1 MTSSAKGQKLALAMR
16 WAGCLLRRQPLRHMT
31 IEVTKR
37 CNARCSFCP
46 YWEEPRGRE
55 LADYSPIV
63 GQFKPLVVTLSG
75 GEPLVRRDL
84 FDIVGGI
91 RSTDPRV
98 YIAVVTNGSLLTV
111 EMAKQ
116 LRRQGLNQLSI
127 SLDYADRRH
136 DEVRGVPGLYE
147 RVVGLLPGL
156 AGLGFDSV
164 SLNTVI
170 KNDNLDSIGE
180 ILELARANG
189 VMVGFS
195 AYCSLKTGNEEL
207 MVRES
212 KSLELERVIELIKE
226 YKGRYGITRTSNYY
240 LDNVS
245 SYFEDREIRGCQAGR
260 SWFQVTPSGEVKP
273 CSELPVVESDY
284 RKYDPKSARPVSCTA
299 CWYSCRGE
307 SQAPVTLERVRGLI

>member
-1 MTSSAKGQKLALAMR
+1 LRSSQKGQKLSLALR
-16 WAGCLLRRQPLRHMT
+16 WAGCLLKRQPLRHLT

-46 YWEEPRGRE
+46 YWKEPRGRE
-55 LADYSPIV
+55 LTDYSPIV
-63 GQFKPLVVTLSG
+63 EHFKPLVVTLSG

-91 RSTDPRV
+91 RCVDPRV
-98 YIAVVTNGSLLTV
+98 YIAMVTNGSLLTV
-111 EMAKQ
+111 EGAEK

-127 SLDYADRRH
+127 SLDYADERH
-136 DEVRGVPGLYE
+136 DKVRGIPGLYE
-147 RVVGLLPGL
+147 RIVGLLPGL
-156 AGLGFDSV
+156 AELGFDTL

-170 KNDNLDSIGE
+170 KNDNLDSIGR

-195 AYCSLKTGNEEL
+195 AYCALKTGDEEL

-212 KSLELERVIELIKE
+212 KGEELRRVIDLIKQ
-226 YKGRYGITRTSNYY
+226 YKRQYGITRSSEYY
-240 LDNVS
+240 LDNVPA
-245 SYFEDREIRGCQAGR
+245 YFEDQEIRGCQAGR
-260 SWFQVTPSGEVKP
+260 SWFQVTPAGEIKP
-273 CSELPVVESDY
+273 CSELPVTTSDY
-284 RKYDPKSARPVSCTA
+284 RKYDPKSASPVSCTA

-307 SQAPVTLERVRGLI
+307 SQAPVTLKRVRSLL